1 MKKPENVDIISLIL
15 KVIPQLFNS
24 MLSMEV
30 THSEPA
36 SEAAAG
42 ADDPAVI
49 LDFSGDISGF
59 VRIRPNAKF
68 AGSMTAAKSGA
79 EADDE
84 PAAEEMQ
91 NVLLE
96 FATAAADQIKAVM
109 AEAGFASDY
118 SSAVSLGVDTAQAE
132 KAELENLEQLN
143 FQHGD
148 GQVLIVDMA
157 LNISKPT
164 EETEISEKDSGET
177 LEDVPEAQQE
187 LKAHQDL
194 DLDLIFDIP
203 IELTVEIG
211 RTKIPIQKLLKLKPG
226 SAVSLSKLESEP
238 VDILANDTLIARGQ
252 VVVQDEKYGIR
263 VTEITSR
270 MDRIKSLT

>member
-1 MKKPENVDIISLIL
+1 MNKPEKVDIKSLIL

-24 MLSMEV
+24 MLTMEV

-36 SEAAAG
+36 SEAVAG
-42 ADDPAVI
+42 ANDPAVT
-49 LDFSGDISGF
+49 LEFSGDISGLL
-59 VRIRPNAKF
+59 RIRPNAEF

-79 EADDE
+79 EAGDE

-109 AEAGFASDY
+109 AEAGFACDY
-118 SSAVSLGVDTAQAE
+118 SSAVSQGADTAQADQ
-132 KAELENLEQLN
+132 AELENLEQLN

-157 LNISKPT
+157 LNISKHA
-164 EETEISEKDSGET
+164 EETKISEKDSGKT
-177 LEDVPEAQQE
+177 SEDTPEEQQK

-203 IELTVEIG
+203 IELKVEIG
-211 RTKIPIQKLLKLKPG
+211 RTKIPIQELLKLKPG

-270 MDRIKSLT
+270 IDRIKSLT

>member
-1 MKKPENVDIISLIL
+1 MNKPENVDIKSLIL

-24 MLSMEV
+24 MLTMEV
-30 THSEPA
+30 THSERA
-36 SEAAAG
+36 SETVAG
-42 ADDPAVI
+42 ADDPTVT
-49 LDFSGDISGF
+49 LDFSGDISGLL
-59 VRIRPNAKF
+59 RLRPSSEF
-68 AGSMTAAKSGA
+68 AGSMIAAKSDA
-79 EADDE
+79 EASDE
-84 PAAEEMQ
+84 PVAEDIE

-96 FATAAADQIKAVM
+96 FATAAADQIKAVIT
-109 AEAGFASDY
+109 EAGFACDY
-118 SSAVSLGVDTAQAE
+118 SSAVSQGTDTAQADQ
-132 KAELENLEQLN
+132 AELENLEQLN

-148 GQVLIVDMA
+148 GQILVVDMA
-157 LNISKPT
+157 LKINQHA
-164 EETEISEKDSGET
+164 EATEISEQDTGET
-177 LEDVPEAQQE
+177 LEDTPEEQQE
-187 LKAHQDL
+187 LKANQDL

-211 RTKIPIQKLLKLKPG
+211 RTKIPIQELLKLKPG

>member
-1 MKKPENVDIISLIL
+1 MNNPENVELKSLIL
-15 KVIPQLFNS
+15 KIIPQLFDS
-24 MLSMEV
+24 MLTMEV

-36 SEAAAG
+36 SETAAG
-42 ADDPAVI
+42 ADDPAVT
-49 LDFSGDISGF
+49 LVFSGDISGLLGL
-59 VRIRPNAKF
+59 RPNVEF
-68 AGSMTAAKSGA
+68 AGSMTAAKLGP

-96 FATAAADQIKAVM
+96 FATAVADQIKAVM
-109 AEAGFASDY
+109 AEAGFACDY
-118 SSAVSLGVDTAQAE
+118 SSTVSQDADTSQAD
-132 KAELENLEQLN
+132 KADPEDLEQLN
-143 FQHGD
+143 FQHSD

-157 LNISKPT
+157 LNISKHT
-164 EETEISEKDSGET
+164 DETEISEKDTGET
-177 LEDVPEAQQE
+177 SEDTPQE
-187 LKAHQDL
+187 QREFKANQDL

-211 RTKIPIQKLLKLKPG
+211 RTKIPIQELLKLKPG